1 MWVYRNNMISRRY
14 RYRLLGKINRD
25 RRAVQ
30 STRRIPCGFFAQSGL
45 EWQSYNF
52 FAFPAQRHSIITMM
66 WYKPG
71 ARGRR
76 RLVRIC
82 LAAWAALAGLAAL
95 NGWLRMVRF
104 ENVGVRYG
112 VGPEI
117 LRDINLHI
125 EPGSFHFLTGAS
137 GAGKS
142 SLLKLMYLG
151 LFPTRGN
158 MEVFGKNIGRAR
170 RRDLPAL
177 RRRIGVV
184 FQDFRLLK
192 NLSVFDNVAL
202 PLRLAGEDEKRT
214 RNNVSELLDWV
225 GLGARLA
232 DGPDTLSG
240 GEQQRV
246 AIARAVISKPS
257 LLLADEPTGN
267 VDDRIAYRLVHLF
280 EELHRSGTAVVVAT
294 HNDALVRR
302 FSHPVLALNDSVLQA
317 SPPPTATGNGP
328 RDAIREGTRTAMSS
342 RKVK

>member
-1 MWVYRNNMISRRY
+1 
-14 RYRLLGKINRD
+14 
-25 RRAVQ
+25 
-30 STRRIPCGFFAQSGL
+30 
-45 EWQSYNF
+45 
-52 FAFPAQRHSIITMM
+52 
-66 WYKPG
+66 
-71 ARGRR
+71 
-76 RLVRIC
+76 
-82 LAAWAALAGLAAL
+82 
-95 NGWLRMVRF
+95 MVRF

-112 VGPEI
+112 VGPEV

-125 EPGSFHFLTGAS
+125 APGSFHFLTGAS

-142 SLLKLMYLG
+142 TLLKLMYLG
-151 LFPTRGN
+151 QLPSRGF
-158 MEVFGKNIGRAR
+158 MQVFGQNFAR
-170 RRDLPAL
+170 THRKDLPAL

-202 PLRLAGEDEKRT
+202 PLRIAGEDEKRT

-225 GLGARLA
+225 GLGGRLQ
-232 DGPDTLSG
+232 DNPDTLSG

-267 VDDRIAYRLVHLF
+267 VDDRIAYRLVRLF

-302 FSHPVLALNDSVLQA
+302 FSHPVLVLADSGLQA
-317 SPPPTATGNGP
+317 GPTRADAGGNAGP
-328 RDAIREGTRTAMSS
+328 K
-342 RKVK
+342 RKTK